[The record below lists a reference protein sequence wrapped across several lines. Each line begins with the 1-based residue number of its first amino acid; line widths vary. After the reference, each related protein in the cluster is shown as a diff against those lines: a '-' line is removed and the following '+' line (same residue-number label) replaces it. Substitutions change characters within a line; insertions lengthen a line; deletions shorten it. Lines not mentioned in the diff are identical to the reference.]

1 MVFRVKIN
9 IGPWHFWCHSNDLF
23 NMIYMFVYTCTGIG
37 LYVSQNS
44 IAYSLLNI
52 CATTKFKELWIFVH
66 YLVTL
71 QCIKRE
77 YHQNNIPSQTL
88 LEQGVS
94 KDPTKTYPS
103 NAIQTLN
110 PGYYVIKYNLFVK
123 FSIYH
128 TFIASL
134 LEKFIFLKLNFTN

>member
-1 MVFRVKIN
+1 
-9 IGPWHFWCHSNDLF
+9 
-23 NMIYMFVYTCTGIG
+23 MFVYTCTGIG

-44 IAYSLLNI
+44 NACSLLNI
-52 CATTKFKELWIFVH
+52 LCNYKIQGTLNFFVH

-77 YHQNNIPSQTL
+77 DHQNNVPCQTL

-103 NAIQTLN
+103 IAIQTLN
-110 PGYYVIKYNLFVK
+110 SK
-123 FSIYH
+123 
-128 TFIASL
+128 T
-134 LEKFIFLKLNFTN
+134 